1 MKHII
6 TMKEIQNL
14 INRGISTFMKKDN
27 SPRGCQCVDASSIK
41 PGDKIVIDNYF
52 INIYVG
58 GTFFRKRRII
68 HVLCLRQQ
76 RKITN
81 SRSAKT
87 LGTELLGRYPGNSVF
102 TQNN

>member
-1 MKHII
+1 MNNNHCEFKQDGKWVFHDFL
-6 TMKEIQNL
+6 QN
-14 INRGISTFMKKDN
+14 
-27 SPRGCQCVDASSIK
+27 
-41 PGDKIVIDNYF
+41 IVIDNYF